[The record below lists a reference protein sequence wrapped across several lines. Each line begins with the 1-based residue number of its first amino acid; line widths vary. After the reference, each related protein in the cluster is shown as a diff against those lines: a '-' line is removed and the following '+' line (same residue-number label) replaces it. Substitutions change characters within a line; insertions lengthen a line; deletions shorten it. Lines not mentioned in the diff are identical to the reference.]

1 VDLKPLRD
9 RNLKQ
14 NKNETKIFHYYYY
27 YYYYYPSL
35 CLSTDGRC
43 FIIDDEVAAFVERG
57 EHNSFRT
64 GQGWIEDI

>member
-1 VDLKPLRD
+1 MKAQHNGVDLKPLRD

-43 FIIDDEVAAFVERG
+43 FIKRIKKI
-57 EHNSFRT
+57 NS
-64 GQGWIEDI
+64 D